1 MDFIVKKQPSC
12 TTITIKECAWG
23 PSPKDAVSRIY
34 SPIRKAMIKY
44 NGQAPTLIPMSPDK
58 DTVVI
63 DLIGGEGMDDSVIES
78 AVFGLTKALHE
89 FSESTLSLEDF
100 IKEEKKQHGV
110 EDVDIETIIP
120 SKRWFKESQ
129 RRISYH

>member
-1 MDFIVKKQPSC
+1 
-12 TTITIKECAWG
+12 
-23 PSPKDAVSRIY
+23 
-34 SPIRKAMIKY
+34 
-44 NGQAPTLIPMSPDK
+44 MSPDK